1 MGEQV
6 TTGERHEETLEASTK
21 GDMVHPVAW
30 HEATDGR
37 GYDWLEASADT
48 DDTLGGIAGRWLG
61 WNPTRV
67 I

>member
-1 MGEQV
+1 MMAEQV

-37 GYDWLEASADT
+37 GYD
-48 DDTLGGIAGRWLG
+48 
-61 WNPTRV
+61 
-67 I
+67 